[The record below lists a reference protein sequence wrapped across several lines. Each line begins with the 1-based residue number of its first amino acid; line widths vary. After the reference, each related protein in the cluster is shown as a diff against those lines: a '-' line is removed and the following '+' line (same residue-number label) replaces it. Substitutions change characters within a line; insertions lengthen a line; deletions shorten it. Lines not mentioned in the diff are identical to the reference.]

1 MDSISVVI
9 ATYHEEARIARFLSD
24 VSWADEVVVVDGT
37 SADRTAAIAA
47 AMGARVISR
56 PNQTVAM
63 INKNIG
69 VEQASG
75 DWILVLDTDEHV
87 PGTLVERLRAFVSA
101 PGDVAALRIARKN
114 IILGAW
120 QRHGLRWPD
129 YQTRFFRRGMGRF
142 LPTAHGQTIVQ
153 GKVQSLPAVL
163 DLALMH
169 DPVEDFGDWVRK
181 LTRYAVMDGETMH
194 RDGVRPSWWRIL
206 LYPPGLF
213 LYDYIW
219 RRAFLDGRRGLIL
232 AALMAYYTFLKRV
245 VLWELSTRKPSSPSS
260 A

>member
-9 ATYHEEARIARFLSD
+9 ATYNEEARIARFMSE
-24 VSWADEVVVVDGT
+24 VSWADEVVVVDGL

-47 AMGARVISR
+47 EMGARVISR

-69 VEQASG
+69 IEHATG
-75 DWILVLDTDEHV
+75 DWVLVLDTDEHV
-87 PGTLVERLRAFVSA
+87 PATLVAKLRAFVSA

-114 IILGAW
+114 FILGAW
-120 QRHGLRWPD
+120 MRHGLRWPD
-129 YQTRFFRRGMGRF
+129 YQTRFFRRGKAQF
-142 LPTAHGQTIVQ
+142 LPTVHGQTIVQ
-153 GKVQSLPAVL
+153 GKVQSLAALPG
-163 DLALMH
+163 LALVH
-169 DPVEDFGDWVRK
+169 DPVDDFGDWVRK
-181 LTRYAVMDGETMH
+181 LTRYAIMDGQTMH
-194 RDGVRPSWWRIL
+194 QEGVPSSWWRII

-219 RRAFLDGRRGLIL
+219 RRAILDGRRGLIL
-232 AALMAYYTFLKRV
+232 AALMAYYTFLKRA

-260 A
+260 S